1 VIKNFVFYF
10 VVFAVGHFIWEYF
23 FLTERT
29 LTDEL
34 ASNTFAATV
43 IALGIYVFNKLV
55 AMANKDSDS
64 K

>member
-1 VIKNFVFYF
+1 
-10 VVFAVGHFIWEYF
+10 VGHFIWEYF
-23 FLTERT
+23 FPTERT